1 MAEQHVKWRLPEQ
14 WSVTRSDGATLRLD
28 LTQDGDTLSG
38 TAQAGAV
45 AGIMS
50 GSTTGDAVELT
61 VYWPAG
67 AVTEYRGSF
76 DGGGTASGT
85 VVNGLGASAP
95 LEWRADVAAAHW
107 A

>member
-50 GSTTGDAVELT
+50 GSTTGDSVELT

-67 AVTEYRGSF
+67 AVTEYRGSV
-76 DGGGTASGT
+76 DAGGTASGT
-85 VVNGLGASAP
+85 AVEGSAASATI
-95 LEWRADVAAAHW
+95 EWRADVEATRW